1 MVAELDTLASPAA
14 VKTDTLVKPDM
25 VAVLSRTHIAVDLHG
40 FLLPVLEAV
49 SNAMHGIEARFDD
62 RAGLDG
68 RVDIAFTDANDP
80 SKILIS
86 ITDNGVG
93 LDDDNYRSFK
103 TPFSGHKLKKR
114 GRGFGRFIAFK
125 VFSRILYSSRYE
137 LLGHASTRTFR
148 FDIMQDQEFI
158 YFDGDPDFAHV
169 GMRVDYNAPL
179 TTWHDLIRGL
189 NQSDVADHIASHFL
203 PQFLYGWLPEITIS
217 FDGAEPE
224 SITSRFKN
232 TFVESETGQIVVDI
246 DGIQE
251 TLDYSLTKIE
261 KTRSFKN
268 HCLLF
273 AAADRIVGAPKDLTN
288 ILGTPHFT
296 DEENKNYI
304 VLGVVRGDAF
314 EARLNDARTG
324 ISLNPKAVER
334 IVGAVSGVIQAS
346 EASQIEKIKAGQS
359 VELTDALREN
369 PILRLGLRGRTVK
382 EYVTHKPNNWTAQQ
396 FVSDLA
402 IERFRASKD
411 LSKAIT
417 LAAASPENYV
427 ESIREIVSKIDQG
440 NKEALAEYVI
450 HRKRVIEMIEVARKY
465 DQNAKHAPEDVI
477 HDLVFKRFSDTVN
490 LDYFE
495 HNLWLIDDAL
505 AFLPYAASDR
515 TAKGA
520 GRQKGDKVPDLAF
533 FDDSLIL
540 GDNDGTTV
548 TIVEFKKPSRNDY
561 AFGPAKSDPVKQIL
575 ETLELAVRAGGVT
588 KTDGTHMSFTGVVRR
603 FGYLVAD
610 HTPTLVSVLRDHDF
624 KNDQNPKIF
633 FRYRDNEKIFIQAIG
648 YDTLIENAKKRNQAF
663 FTVLLGD

>member
-1 MVAELDTLASPAA
+1 MTLATEASAPAT

-25 VAVLSRTHIAVDLHG
+25 AAVLSRTHVGIDLHG

-49 SNAMHGIEARFDD
+49 SNAMHGIEARFDEQ
-62 RAGLDG
+62 ASTDG
-68 RVDIAFTDANDP
+68 RIDISFSDANDP
-80 SKILIS
+80 SKILVS

-137 LLGHASTRTFR
+137 LLGQASTRTFR

-158 YFDGDPDFAHV
+158 YFDGEPDFAHV
-169 GMRVDYNAPL
+169 GMRVEYNAPL
-179 TTWHDLIRGL
+179 TTWHDLIRALDLG
-189 NQSDVADHIASHFL
+189 DVADHIASHFL

-217 FDGAEPE
+217 FNGGEPQ
-224 SITSRFKN
+224 SITSRFRN
-232 TFVESETGQIVVDI
+232 IFVQTHSGNVSVEI
-246 DGIQE
+246 DGAVE
-251 TLDYSLTKIE
+251 ELDYSLTKIE

-288 ILGTPHFT
+288 VLGSPHFI
-296 DEENKNYI
+296 DAENKSYI
-304 VLGVVRGDAF
+304 VLGVVRGEAF
-314 EARLNDARTG
+314 ETRLNDARTG
-324 ISLNPKAVER
+324 INLSSKAIER
-334 IVGAVSGVIQAS
+334 IVSAVSDVIQVG
-346 EASQIEKIKAGQS
+346 EASQIEKIKAEQS
-359 VELTDALREN
+359 AVLDDALREN
-369 PILRLGLRGRTVK
+369 PILRLGLKGKTVRD
-382 EYVTHKPNNWTAQQ
+382 YVTNKPNNWTAQQ

-417 LAAASPENYV
+417 LAASNPQNYV
-427 ESIREIVSKIDQG
+427 DSIREIVAKIDQG

-477 HDLVFKRFSDTVN
+477 HDLVFKRFSDTVE
-490 LDYFE
+490 LDYFD

-520 GRQKGDKVPDLAF
+520 GRKKGDKVPDLAF

-548 TIVEFKKPSRNDY
+548 TIVEFKRPSRNDY
-561 AFGPAKSDPVKQIL
+561 AFGPAKTDPIKQIL

-588 KTDGTHMSFTGVVRR
+588 KTDGAHMSFAGVVRR

-610 HTPTLVSVLRDHDF
+610 HTPTLVSVLKDHDF

-633 FRYRDNEKIFIQAIG
+633 FRYRNNEKIFIQAIG